1 MNIVA
6 SYSMRRTLKASGVL
20 LFVVAALSLSCR
32 EELPIGGSGD
42 EGKPTFR
49 FLPGDYFSFDN
60 WQVDY
65 VGRIPSSYFRNSWT
79 VADTGVTALG
89 RFHVTTIIDSTFDT
103 TGHFTR
109 RDTLYFQFDASGDVY
124 QFGFLKNLIAE
135 RETLTLAPQWDRIA
149 AFSLPLEQSWEIA
162 RLDST
167 VGARTPET
175 VYGRI
180 LRTRE
185 YVGVNLNDVLQAV
198 FAYRIEVFKSNLDY
212 TYWFVDSPTAIAKV
226 IDDSS
231 ILRYAKLRE
240 LASMRR
246 R

>member
-6 SYSMRRTLKASGVL
+6 SYSVRRTLKVSGVL

-32 EELPIGGSGD
+32 EELPIGGSND
-42 EGKPTFR
+42 DGKPTFR

-60 WQVDY
+60 WKMDY
-65 VGRIPSSYFRNSWT
+65 YGRIPTSYFRNTWT
-79 VADTGVTALG
+79 VVDTSVTTLG
-89 RFHVTTIIDSTFDT
+89 RTRVTMVVDSTFDT

-109 RDTLYFQFDASGDVY
+109 RDTLYFQFAASGDVY

-135 RETLTLAPQWDRIA
+135 RESLTLAPQWDRIA
-149 AFSLPLEQSWEIA
+149 AFSLPLEESWEIA
-162 RLDST
+162 HLDST
-167 VGARTPET
+167 VGARTPKT

-185 YVGVNLNDVLQAV
+185 YVGVKLNDVLQAV
-198 FAYRIEVFKSNLDY
+198 FAYRIEVFKSDLDY
-212 TYWFVDSPTAIAKV
+212 TYWFADSPTAIARV

-231 ILRYAKLRE
+231 ILRYATLRE
-240 LASMRR
+240 LASMKRR
-246 R
+246 